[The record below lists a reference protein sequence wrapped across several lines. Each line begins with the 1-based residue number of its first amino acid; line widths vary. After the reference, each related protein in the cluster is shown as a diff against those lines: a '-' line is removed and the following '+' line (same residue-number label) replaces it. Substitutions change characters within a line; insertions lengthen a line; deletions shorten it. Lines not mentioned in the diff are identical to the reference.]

1 MSANPSE
8 FQEASATAQQWL
20 TSERLRAGCWSTDLA
35 ESAFAIYGDP
45 VAMRFMR
52 PNYPVR
58 DVAAMRD
65 RLGEIITR
73 NEQYHGRMGSWPL
86 FLRETDEMVGAI
98 LLKPLPGSEQI
109 EVGWHLGRAHWGNGY
124 ATEAGRAALDYGYT
138 CLGLSTIYAVV
149 DPDNTPSMA
158 VCRRI
163 GLTHLGRTE
172 QFYERSLEY
181 FSKAATA
188 D

>member
-1 MSANPSE
+1 
-8 FQEASATAQQWL
+8 
-20 TSERLRAGCWSTDLA
+20 
-35 ESAFAIYGDP
+35 
-45 VAMRFMR
+45 MR
-52 PNYPVR
+52 PNYPVS

-65 RLGEIITR
+65 RLGEIIAR
-73 NEQYHGRMGSWPL
+73 NEQYQGRMGSWPL

-124 ATEAGRAALDYGYT
+124 ATEAGLAALDYGYT

-149 DPDNTPSMA
+149 DPGNTPSMA

-163 GLTHLGRTE
+163 GLKHLGRTE